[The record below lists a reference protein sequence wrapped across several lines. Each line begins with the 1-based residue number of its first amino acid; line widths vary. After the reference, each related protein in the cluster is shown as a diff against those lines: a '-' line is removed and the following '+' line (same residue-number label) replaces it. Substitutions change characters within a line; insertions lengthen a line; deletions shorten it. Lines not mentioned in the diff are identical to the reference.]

1 MYVAHSEEIPAQV
14 VTIGG
19 AEKTTVRWLIAERE
33 GAPTFAMRL
42 FEIQPGGQTPFHA
55 HAWEHEVFVLD
66 GSGEL
71 TGAEQTWPLQ
81 AGDVV
86 FVPPQEQHNFR
97 NTGDGPFR
105 FLCCIPLSS

>member
-1 MYVAHSEEIPAQV
+1 MVGEPD
-14 VTIGG
+14 
-19 AEKTTVRWLIAERE
+19 
-33 GAPTFAMRL
+33 GAPSFSMRQ
-42 FEIQPGGQTPFHA
+42 FEVSPSGYTPLHS
-55 HAWEHEVFVLD
+55 HGHEHEVFVLE

-71 TGAEQTWPLQ
+71 TGADQTWPLR

-105 FLCCIPLSS
+105 FICCIPLFT